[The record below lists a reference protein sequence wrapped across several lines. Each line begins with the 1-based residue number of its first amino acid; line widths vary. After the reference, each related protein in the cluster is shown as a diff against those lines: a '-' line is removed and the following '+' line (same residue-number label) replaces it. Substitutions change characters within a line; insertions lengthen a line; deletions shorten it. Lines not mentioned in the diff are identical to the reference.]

1 MADAPAPAT
10 VSPSRLPGNET
21 PRQPPFRRDDSETS
35 GKTPGLKALAR
46 LVIARDARRDAERD
60 SLSRAAPQTDRAPET
75 VSTGETAAST
85 WGEAEDERA
94 AIVEHDGAIPR
105 EWAEGLVR
113 LDPDRPP
120 GDVPLRR
127 WQRFVDDVGRFLDSP
142 FYAVAASLGWGPH
155 DLFGSDRDRPF
166 TQIEQSGLLWQL
178 NGNRL
183 VMLAEDTVRIET
195 PAGTR
200 LTYRRE
206 PIEPGCV
213 LAWELAR

>member
-1 MADAPAPAT
+1 MIAYRKFSDVLQNEGRAASSPKPAKAPKAEPIDRPQRKTLEELGALGGVVGETENPRVPAETAPALWEA
-10 VSPSRLPGNET
+10 E
-21 PRQPPFRRDDSETS
+21 
-35 GKTPGLKALAR
+35 
-46 LVIARDARRDAERD
+46 AER
-60 SLSRAAPQTDRAPET
+60 
-75 VSTGETAAST
+75 TA
-85 WGEAEDERA
+85 
-94 AIVEHDGAIPR
+94 ILEHDSGIPR
-105 EWAEGLVR
+105 NWAEGLVR